1 MYIYIYIISRETYIW
16 MYMRVCI
23 LYIERETERER
34 LIMRKWLMKLATESL
49 NLLSASW
56 RSSKAGGVT

>member
-1 MYIYIYIISRETYIW
+1 
-16 MYMRVCI
+16 MRVCI